1 MGSANMTVSKICFVV
16 IEVGAIPLFSSL
28 CESLSVADRN
38 IILGV
43 SITPSR
49 NNTHCIFG
57 LSFSM

>member
-1 MGSANMTVSKICFVV
+1 MTVSKICFVV

-43 SITPSR
+43 SITLSR
-49 NNTHCIFG
+49 YNTHCIFG
-57 LSFSM
+57 FSFSM